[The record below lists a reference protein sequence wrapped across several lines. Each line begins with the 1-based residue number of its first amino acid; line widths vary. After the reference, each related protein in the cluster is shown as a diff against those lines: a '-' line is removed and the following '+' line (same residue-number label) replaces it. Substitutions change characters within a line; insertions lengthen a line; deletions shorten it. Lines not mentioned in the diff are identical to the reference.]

1 MAESPPPN
9 LEIVR
14 ATFEAYAREGPE
26 VAVPLLD
33 PEVEVYSP
41 PSMANAGTFHGVEGY
56 LEWTSAW
63 FDAWEN
69 FEIYPQE
76 VEPVGEDCVVAV
88 CRQRGTG
95 RSSGIAVEQTMVY
108 MWESARA
115 GSCASTSTGTART
128 RSPRALRGKGEGA
141 SPSS

>member
-1 MAESPPPN
+1 MADAPPPN

-33 PEVEVYSP
+33 PKVEVYSP
-41 PSMANAGTFHGVEGY
+41 PSMANSGTFRGVEGF
-56 LEWTSAW
+56 LKWTRAW
-63 FDAWEN
+63 FEAWED
-69 FEIYPQE
+69 FEIYPEQ
-76 VEPVGEDCVVAV
+76 VEQVGEDCVVAV

-108 MWESARA
+108 MWEFSDGKIVRFHLYGNREDAIA
-115 GSCASTSTGTART
+115 GALAAS
-128 RSPRALRGKGEGA
+128 GEEA